1 MDTKEEAN
9 LGWDDF
15 PCSSSSPPDRYVSS
29 WRPWGDNNRFC
40 SGGDLSHCVDSVTD
54 GWTEFNPCSNGELE
68 EAFEEDESDHKVF
81 FSSSFESQSVLLCE
95 MLELSVFMKTEII
108 ACEILGICFFFV

>member
-1 MDTKEEAN
+1 METKEEAN

-40 SGGDLSHCVDSVTD
+40 SGGDLSHCVDPVTD

-81 FSSSFESQSVLLCE
+81 LSAFESQSVF
-95 MLELSVFMKTEII
+95 SV
-108 ACEILGICFFFV
+108 